1 MGNNLKCHMGE
12 SQEEIIERV
21 FTMIP
26 FSEVDVND
34 IYREFISCITPSV
47 VKQEEELDYF
57 KYTTM
62 INRIINKESNNCK
75 LVHLDYF
82 DNLRKIDNAILI
94 IGTILIY
101 ISKGVK
107 DEKIEILTKHYIK
120 YNGGIKKESFKLFIM
135 NLIDANTTFCINAYE
150 NSNEGNKQL
159 SEVYSEKRKKKLCE
173 YIMMNSNL
181 VEKKYDE
188 NSKVE
193 NKEKKMIKEILELNF
208 CLLKGEFIRN
218 WINEEYEKEKPKEET
233 NPCLF

>member
-1 MGNNLKCHMGE
+1 
-12 SQEEIIERV
+12 
-21 FTMIP
+21 
-26 FSEVDVND
+26 
-34 IYREFISCITPSV
+34 
-47 VKQEEELDYF
+47 
-57 KYTTM
+57 
-62 INRIINKESNNCK
+62 
-75 LVHLDYF
+75 
-82 DNLRKIDNAILI
+82 
-94 IGTILIY
+94 
-101 ISKGVK
+101 
-107 DEKIEILTKHYIK
+107 
-120 YNGGIKKESFKLFIM
+120 M